1 MTGAARPR
9 PRLLV
14 LRALGL
20 GDLLTA
26 VPALRALR
34 DVHPDH
40 EIALACPEALTPLVA
55 MTGAVDRM
63 LPVAPLGPLPMTEA
77 GVDLAVNLHGRGPQS
92 HRVLLATRPRRLL
105 AFGCPEAGVAGPAW
119 RDDEHEVARWCRLL
133 REDGI
138 PADPG
143 RLDLPHGPRRPERP
157 TGVTVVHPGAA
168 SGSRRWPPE
177 RFAAVARAERHAG
190 RRVRVTGAPAERR
203 LALRVAAEA
212 GLHDDDVLAGR
223 TGLAELARVIAEADR
238 VVCGDTGVGHLA
250 TALGTPSVV
259 LFGPVPPSRWGPPAG
274 DPAHRAL
281 WAGATG
287 DPHADRVDPGLL
299 RIGVDRVLEE
309 LEALPA

>member
-1 MTGAARPR
+1 MTGAAR

-34 DVHPDH
+34 DTRPDH
-40 EIALACPEALTPLVA
+40 EIALACPEALAPLVA
-55 MTGAVDRM
+55 MTGAVDRIV
-63 LPVAPLGPLPMTEA
+63 PAAPLGPLPMGEA
-77 GVDLAVNLHGRGPQS
+77 GGELAVNLHGRGPQS
-92 HRVLLATRPRRLL
+92 HRVLLAVRPRRLL
-105 AFGCPEAGVAGPAW
+105 AFACADAGVDGPAW
-119 RDDEHEVARWCRLL
+119 REDEHEVARWCRLL
-133 REDGI
+133 REGGI

-143 RLDLPHGPRRPERP
+143 RLDLPHGPRRPGRP

-177 RFAAVARAERHAG
+177 RFAAVARAERQAG
-190 RRVRVTGAPAERR
+190 RRVRVTGGPAERR

-259 LFGPVPPSRWGPPAG
+259 VFGPVPPSRWGPPAG

-299 RIGVDRVLEE
+299 RIGVDRVLQE